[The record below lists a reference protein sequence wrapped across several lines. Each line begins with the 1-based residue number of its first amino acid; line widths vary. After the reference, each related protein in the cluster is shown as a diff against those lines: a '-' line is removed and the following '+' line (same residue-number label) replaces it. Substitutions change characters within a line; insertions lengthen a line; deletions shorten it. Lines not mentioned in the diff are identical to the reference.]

1 MVDAAAATTPGDGA
15 APAGAEGR
23 CASRSTVLRV
33 HTAPPTH
40 TSNPEV
46 ITRPV
51 PVAADPPSEPEPEL
65 RTLQQLVDALLEPL
79 LLGASPELAAD
90 LGLPLNETPALA
102 GPSGAANAA
111 ELLLPAVAQEGS
123 ASQSGQAWA
132 AEEPME
138 EGSPSRPPQP
148 AHHRPLLVQ
157 ASMSL
162 LHRMGQHQH
171 LELDAMAQ
179 LAAAEAAST
188 AAAAGSP
195 GGERTGLA
203 RSNSDAHQ
211 LQEVLNGGSEM
222 IARANQA
229 SSAWRSMA
237 HAGSPAPA
245 PAQAWHGSHRRG
257 LPTVQEGGEP
267 QGAARS
273 GVPGPLALPLQ
284 GRGRAPGER
293 AEPSPRRVQRK
304 SILGQQPSIPGGG
317 GAAGAAGGA
326 SRRGSLALPGVA
338 GAATRRWEAKQEAEL
353 AEVLRQGAL
362 GDPEIQEYLVREL
375 RHRLRAR
382 GSGAGGAERP
392 EGGGAAAG
400 GEEED
405 DERLDPIVQVRAG
418 QRGGRLC
425 CGSPHAPAVASC
437 CLLAAAR
444 PGLSCTQAWSSP
456 TWGGDGKCTSCP
468 NPPQIP
474 CGPPTQAWLVT
485 KVPAPKVEGH
495 APPPSRTA
503 CRLIAAQEMQK

>member
-1 MVDAAAATTPGDGA
+1 MREP
-15 APAGAEGR
+15 P
-23 CASRSTVLRV
+23 SSTVILRV
-33 HTAPPTH
+33 HTTPPAH

-46 ITRPV
+46 ITTGPA
-51 PVAADPPSEPEPEL
+51 PAAADPPSEPEPEL
-65 RTLQQLVDALLEPL
+65 RTLQQLVDALLQPP

-90 LGLPLNETPALA
+90 LGLLPNEAPALA
-102 GPSGAANAA
+102 GPGGAANAA
-111 ELLLPAVAQEGS
+111 ELSLPAVAQEGS

-132 AEEPME
+132 AEHPME
-138 EGSPSRPPQP
+138 EGSPGRPPQP

-195 GGERTGLA
+195 GGERKELA

-211 LQEVLNGGSEM
+211 LQEVLSGGSEM

-284 GRGRAPGER
+284 GRGRAPGEH

-304 SILGQQPSIPGGG
+304 SILGQQPSIAGGG
-317 GAAGAAGGA
+317 SAAG
-326 SRRGSLALPGVA
+326 ALPGVA
-338 GAATRRWEAKQEAEL
+338 GTATRRWEAEQEAEL
-353 AEVLRQGAL
+353 AEVLRQGAF

-405 DERLDPIVQVRAG
+405 DERLDPFVQARAG

-425 CGSPHAPAVASC
+425 CSSPHAPAVASC
-437 CLLAAAR
+437 CLLAAVR
-444 PGLSCTQAWSSP
+444 PGLHCTQAWSSP
-456 TWGGDGKCTSCP
+456 TWGGDGKYTSCP
-468 NPPQIP
+468 NTHQAP
-474 CGPPTQAWLVT
+474 CGPATQAWLVT
-485 KVPAPKVEGH
+485 KVPAPKVEGY